1 MNRPSD
7 YRLTVPEGWVRVDL
21 QPGFREPALAR
32 LVDRQFRGV
41 TNAAHL
47 KRQARDQFLRMARYA
62 YGNGGL
68 ELYVSLQTAGGL
80 PLPAALVVTLTPP
93 PDEETLRVTPDR
105 LARALADDG
114 EDDGG
119 RVTLTRLP
127 AGPAV
132 RVRRGTAATA
142 LDVHVAVPESG
153 AYLVLSFSTP
163 LDALADAMIGLFD
176 SIASTLRWIP

>member
-1 MNRPSD
+1 VSRPSD

-21 QPGFREPALAR
+21 HPGVREPALAR

-41 TNAAHL
+41 NNAADL
-47 KRQARDQFLRMARYA
+47 KRQARDQFLRVAQYA

-80 PLPAALVVTLTPP
+80 PLPASLVVTLTPP
-93 PDEETLRVTPDR
+93 PDKETLRVTPDR
-105 LARALADDG
+105 LAQALADDG
-114 EDDGG
+114 GQ
-119 RVTLTRLP
+119 VALTQLP

-132 RVRRGTAATA
+132 RVRRRAEATI
-142 LDVHVAVPESG
+142 LDVHVIVPESG

-163 LDALADAMIGLFD
+163 LNALADAMLDLFD